1 GFHGLAI
8 LLLAP
13 FYDAL
18 PEWSEATVQSALV
31 IAGTFIV
38 ATRVAPVNIKIA
50 TLLRIMLAIAS
61 TVWGYERARA
71 IIGLTWGTPSLEGYF
86 INADIA
92 VFGGNPSEW
101 MQAIHH
107 PVLTE
112 YLQMAYLT
120 YFLLPLILCLT
131 LIYAGRWR

>member
-1 GFHGLAI
+1 ARPRRPERPMWKGIRAQFDPADLIVVGFHGLAI

-31 IAGTFIV
+31 VAGTFIV

-92 VFGGNPSEW
+92 V
-101 MQAIHH
+101 
-107 PVLTE
+107 
-112 YLQMAYLT
+112 
-120 YFLLPLILCLT
+120 
-131 LIYAGRWR
+131 